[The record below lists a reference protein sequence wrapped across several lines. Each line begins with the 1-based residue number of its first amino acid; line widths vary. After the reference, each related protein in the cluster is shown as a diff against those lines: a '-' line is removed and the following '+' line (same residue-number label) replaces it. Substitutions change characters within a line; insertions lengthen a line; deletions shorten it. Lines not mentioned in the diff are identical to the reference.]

1 MYSLQFLTWI
11 LSFQAQQFPSPK
23 LKQTFLVTLP
33 SVTLGWAPFN
43 QPGAMVLHFPEGGHV
58 VVIILPASPWKRNHP
73 GPRLSS
79 FLSTSVRDVKLKHS
93 KKNNKFIN

>member
-1 MYSLQFLTWI
+1 MD
-11 LSFQAQQFPSPK
+11 PSPK
-23 LKQTFLVTLP
+23 DFFRENEP

-58 VVIILPASPWKRNHP
+58 VVIILPASPWKRNYP

-93 KKNNKFIN
+93 KKNNKFID